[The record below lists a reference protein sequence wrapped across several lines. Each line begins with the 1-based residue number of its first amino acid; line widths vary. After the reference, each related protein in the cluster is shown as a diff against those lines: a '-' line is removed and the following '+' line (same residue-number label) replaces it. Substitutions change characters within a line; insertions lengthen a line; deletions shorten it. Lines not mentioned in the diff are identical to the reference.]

1 MNEIEKKI
9 TPKLI
14 KLLFQLLIYLLAGKT
29 VWEVE
34 QQQLAKVRSL
44 ADKWREVSRRIEL
57 WVDIQ
62 VHPFISKSVLNGLV
76 K

>member
-1 MNEIEKKI
+1 M
-9 TPKLI
+9 
-14 KLLFQLLIYLLAGKT
+14 
-29 VWEVE
+29 WEVE

-62 VHPFISKSVLNGLV
+62 VRPRLADHFFYMCEIIPVNIRRN
-76 K
+76 